1 MSANAE
7 KRGPAP
13 VVALDIG
20 NVSMKLNFDE
30 MYRRFG
36 VDPDDAA
43 AVGRLWEHGAALE
56 TGRCTVPEFLDRLDD
71 FTEHRRTREY
81 LLDAWRCGVR
91 DPMPGMLETIRA
103 LAARGVRFSFMSDI
117 SPIHL
122 DQVFKY
128 CEFAHFVTGGIYSFE
143 AGAFKLDG
151 SAMFDAF
158 ERRYGRPLVFFD
170 DRVEIIE
177 HARGLGWN
185 AVRFQSPEQALRDAS
200 ALLEALPP
208 LR

>member
-7 KRGPAP
+7 KRGSAP

-20 NVSMKLNFDE
+20 NVSMKLSFDE

-36 VDPDDAA
+36 VDPGDSA
-43 AVGRLWEHGAALE
+43 AVGRLWEHGATLE

-71 FTEHRRTREY
+71 LTGHRHTREY

-91 DPMPGMLETIRA
+91 DPMPGMLDTVRA

-128 CEFAHFVTGGIYSFE
+128 CEFVHLVTGGIYSFE
-143 AGAFKLDG
+143 AGAFKLEG

-170 DRVEIIE
+170 DRIEIVE
-177 HARGLGWN
+177 HALGLGWN
-185 AVRFQSPEQALRDAS
+185 AVRFESPEQVLRNAS
-200 ALLEALPP
+200 ALLNNL
-208 LR
+208 

>member
-1 MSANAE
+1 MSTNAA
-7 KRGPAP
+7 KNISAP
-13 VVALDIG
+13 VIALDIG

-30 MYRRFG
+30 MYRRFD
-36 VDPDDAA
+36 VDPADSG

-56 TGRCTVPEFLDRLDD
+56 TGRITVPEFLDRLED
-71 FTEHRRTREY
+71 FTGHRRTREY
-81 LLDAWRCGVR
+81 LLDAWRCGVQE
-91 DPMPGMLETIRA
+91 PMPGMLETVRA
-103 LAARGVRFSFMSDI
+103 LAARGVRFSYMSDI

-128 CEFAHFVTGGIYSFE
+128 CEFVHLVTGGIYSFE

-185 AVRFQSPEQALRDAS
+185 AVRFESPEQVLRDAS
-200 ALLEALPP
+200 ALLDDL
-208 LR
+208 

>member
-1 MSANAE
+1 MSSNTG
-7 KRGPAP
+7 KRFREP

-20 NVSMKLNFDE
+20 NVSMKLSFDE
-30 MYRRFG
+30 MYRRFD
-36 VDPDDAA
+36 VDPSDAG
-43 AVGRLWEHGAALE
+43 AVGWLWEHGAALE
-56 TGRCTVPEFLDRLDD
+56 TGRITVPEFLDRLDD
-71 FTEHRRTREY
+71 FTGHRRTRQY

-91 DPMPGMLETIRA
+91 EPMPGMLETVRV

-128 CEFAHFVTGGIYSFE
+128 CEFVHLVTGGIYSFE

-170 DRVEIIE
+170 DRIEIIE
-177 HARGLGWN
+177 HARALGWN
-185 AVRFQSPEQALRDAS
+185 AIRFESPEQVLRDAS
-200 ALLEALPP
+200 ALLNTL
-208 LR
+208 

>member
-1 MSANAE
+1 MSRE
-7 KRGPAP
+7 TRSPAP

-30 MYRRFG
+30 MYRRFDL
-36 VDPDDAA
+36 DPGDAG
-43 AVGRLWEHGAALE
+43 AVGRLWEHGSALE

-71 FTEHRRTREY
+71 FVGHRRTREY
-81 LLDAWRCGVR
+81 LLDAWRCGVQE
-91 DPMPGMLETIRA
+91 PMPGMLETVRS
-103 LAARGVRFSFMSDI
+103 LAARGTRFSFMSDI

-128 CEFAHFVTGGIYSFE
+128 CKFAHLVSGGIYSFE
-143 AGAFKLDG
+143 VGAFKLQG

-177 HARGLGWN
+177 HARGLGWD
-185 AVRFQSPEQALRDAS
+185 AVRFQSPEQVLRDALS
-200 ALLEALPP
+200 LLDDL
-208 LR
+208 

>member
-1 MSANAE
+1 M
-7 KRGPAP
+7 KTGIGICGP
-13 VVALDIG
+13 VIALDIG
-20 NVSMKLNFDE
+20 NVSMRLTFDE

-36 VDPDDAA
+36 VDPGDSC

-71 FTEHRRTREY
+71 FTGHRHTREY

-91 DPMPGMLETIRA
+91 EPMPGMLETVRA

-122 DQVFKY
+122 DQVFRY
-128 CEFAHFVTGGIYSFE
+128 CEFVHLVTGGIYSFE
-143 AGAFKLDG
+143 AGAFKLQG

-177 HARGLGWN
+177 HACGLGWN
-185 AVRFQSPEQALRDAS
+185 AVRFQSPEQVLRDAS
-200 ALLEALPP
+200 ALLDDL
-208 LR
+208 

>member
-1 MSANAE
+1 MKAANPISPVA
-7 KRGPAP
+7 GP
-13 VVALDIG
+13 VIALDIG
-20 NVSMKLNFDE
+20 NVSMKLTFDA
-30 MYRRFG
+30 MYRRLD
-36 VDPDDAA
+36 VDPADSA
-43 AVGRLWEHGAALE
+43 AVAGLWEHGAALE

-71 FTEHRRTREY
+71 FTGHRHSRQY

-91 DPMPGMLETIRA
+91 ESMPGMADTVRA
-103 LAARGVRFSFMSDI
+103 LTARGVRFSYMSDI

-128 CEFAHFVTGGIYSFE
+128 CEFVHLVTGGIYSFE

-170 DRVEIIE
+170 DRAEIIE

-185 AVRFQSPEQALRDAS
+185 AVRFESPEQALRDAS
-200 ALLEALPP
+200 ALLDDL
-208 LR
+208 

>member
-1 MSANAE
+1 MTMSTE
-7 KRGPAP
+7 QRVSGPII
-13 VVALDIG
+13 ALDIG
-20 NVSMKLNFDE
+20 NVSMKLTFDE
-30 MYRRFG
+30 MYRRFD
-36 VDPDDAA
+36 VDPADPG

-56 TGRCTVPEFLDRLDD
+56 TGRCTVPEFLDRLED
-71 FTEHRRTREY
+71 FTGHRRTREY

-91 DPMPGMLETIRA
+91 VPMPGMLETVRA
-103 LAARGVRFSFMSDI
+103 LAGRGVRFSFMSDI

-128 CEFAHFVTGGIYSFE
+128 CEFAHLVSGGIYSFE

-170 DRVEIIE
+170 DRIEIIE
-177 HARGLGWN
+177 HARALGWN
-185 AVRFQSPEQALRDAS
+185 AVQFKSPEQALRDAT
-200 ALLEALPP
+200 ALLDSL
-208 LR
+208 

>member
-1 MSANAE
+1 MNSVPASE
-7 KRGPAP
+7 IRGP

-20 NVSMKLNFDE
+20 NVSMRLTFDE
-30 MYRRFG
+30 MYRRFD
-36 VDPDDAA
+36 VDPGDSA
-43 AVGRLWEHGAALE
+43 AVGRLWEHGAAIE

-71 FTEHRRTREY
+71 FTGHRHTRQY

-91 DPMPGMLETIRA
+91 EPMPWMLETVRV
-103 LAARGVRFSFMSDI
+103 LASRGVRFSCMSDI

-128 CEFAHFVTGGIYSFE
+128 CEFVHLVTGGIYSFE
-143 AGAFKLDG
+143 AGAFKLQG

-170 DRVEIIE
+170 DRIEIIE
-177 HARGLGWN
+177 HARELGWN
-185 AVRFQSPEQALRDAS
+185 AIRFESPERALQDAT
-200 ALLEALPP
+200 ALLD
-208 LR
+208 

>member
-1 MSANAE
+1 MSGTKNIFQN
-7 KRGPAP
+7 P
-13 VVALDIG
+13 VIALDIG

-30 MYRRFG
+30 MYRRL
-36 VDPDDAA
+36 DTDSADSA
-43 AVGRLWEHGAALE
+43 AVARLWEYGAALE

-71 FTEHRRTREY
+71 FTQYRHSREY

-91 DPMPGMLETIRA
+91 EPMPGMLETVRA
-103 LAARGVRFSFMSDI
+103 LASRGVRFSFMSDI

-128 CEFAHFVTGGIYSFE
+128 CEFAHLVSGGIYSFS

-151 SAMFDAF
+151 CTMFEAF

-170 DRVEIIE
+170 DRIEIIE
-177 HARGLGWN
+177 HAREFGWN
-185 AVRFQSPEQALRDAS
+185 AIRFQSPEQALRDAE
-200 ALLEALPP
+200 ALLDNL
-208 LR
+208 

>member
-1 MSANAE
+1 MSANME
-7 KRGPAP
+7 KRKRGSAP

-20 NVSMKLNFDE
+20 NVSMKLSFDE

-36 VDPDDAA
+36 VDPGDSA

-71 FTEHRRTREY
+71 FTGHRHTREY

-91 DPMPGMLETIRA
+91 DPMPGMLETVRA

-128 CEFAHFVTGGIYSFE
+128 CGFVHLVTGGIYSFE

-170 DRVEIIE
+170 DRIEIIE

-185 AVRFQSPEQALRDAS
+185 AVQFKSPEQVLRDAT
-200 ALLEALPP
+200 ALFDNL
-208 LR
+208 

>member
-1 MSANAE
+1 MNLNVE
-7 KRGPAP
+7 KSFPEP

-20 NVSMKLNFDE
+20 NVSMRLTFDE
-30 MYRRFG
+30 MYRRFD
-36 VDPDDAA
+36 VDPGDSA

-56 TGRCTVPEFLDRLDD
+56 TGRITVPEFLDRLED
-71 FTEHRRTREY
+71 FTGHRRTRQY
-81 LLDAWRCGVR
+81 LLDAWRYVVR
-91 DPMPGMLETIRA
+91 EPMPGMLETVRA
-103 LAARGVRFSFMSDI
+103 LAARGVRFSYMSDI

-128 CEFAHFVTGGIYSFE
+128 CEFVHLVTGGIYSFE

-170 DRVEIIE
+170 DRVEIIA
-177 HARGLGWN
+177 HARALGWN
-185 AVRFQSPEQALRDAS
+185 AVRFESPEQALRDAT
-200 ALLEALPP
+200 ALLDNL
-208 LR
+208 

>member
-1 MSANAE
+1 MSRNAE
-7 KRGPAP
+7 KRFPGP
-13 VVALDIG
+13 VIALDIG
-20 NVSMKLNFDE
+20 NVSMKLTFDE

-36 VDPDDAA
+36 IDPGDAG
-43 AVGRLWEHGAALE
+43 AVGQLWRDGAALE
-56 TGRCTVPEFLDRLDD
+56 TGHCTVPEFLNGLDD
-71 FTEHRRTREY
+71 FTGHRRTRQY

-91 DPMPGMLETIRA
+91 EPMPGMLETVRA
-103 LAARGVRFSFMSDI
+103 LAARSVRFSFMSDI

-128 CEFAHFVTGGIYSFE
+128 CEFVHLVTGGIYSFA

-170 DRVEIIE
+170 DRAEIIE

-185 AVRFQSPEQALRDAS
+185 AVQFKSPEQALRDATT
-200 ALLEALPP
+200 LLDNL
-208 LR
+208 

>member
-1 MSANAE
+1 MSSFS
-7 KRGPAP
+7 AP
-13 VVALDIG
+13 VIALDIG
-20 NVSMKLNFDE
+20 NVSMKLSFDE
-30 MYRRFG
+30 MYRRF
-36 VDPDDAA
+36 DIDSDDSA

-56 TGRCTVPEFLDRLDD
+56 TGRCTVPEFLDRLYE
-71 FTEHRRTREY
+71 FTGHRRTRQY

-91 DPMPGMLETIRA
+91 ESMPGMADTVRA

-128 CEFAHFVTGGIYSFE
+128 CEFVHLVTGGIYSFE

-158 ERRYGRPLVFFD
+158 ELRYGRPLVFFD
-170 DRVEIIE
+170 DRAEIIE

-185 AVRFQSPEQALRDAS
+185 AVRFESPEQVLRNAS
-200 ALLEALPP
+200 ALLNNL
-208 LR
+208 

>member
-1 MSANAE
+1 MSMNTE
-7 KRGPAP
+7 KCGPAP
-13 VVALDIG
+13 VIALDIG

-30 MYRRFG
+30 MYRRFDIDAG
-36 VDPDDAA
+36 DPA

-56 TGRCTVPEFLDRLDD
+56 TGCCTVPKFLDRLDD
-71 FTEHRRTREY
+71 FTGHRYTRQY

-91 DPMPGMLETIRA
+91 EPMPGMLETVRA
-103 LAARGVRFSFMSDI
+103 LAAQGARFSFMSDI

-128 CEFAHFVTGGIYSFE
+128 CKFAHLVTGGIYSFE
-143 AGAFKLDG
+143 AGAFKLQG
-151 SAMFDAF
+151 RVMFDAF
-158 ERRYGRPLVFFD
+158 ERRNGRPLVFFD

-185 AVRFQSPEQALRDAS
+185 AIQFQSPEQVLRDAS
-200 ALLEALPP
+200 ALLNDL
-208 LR
+208 